1 MTNSTAGFPGNASIG
16 IAGYG
21 FVGRATAHLFQGQHR
36 VLIHDT
42 RSLEELAKAYGPG
55 WYCGLQYVDTLKELA
70 KESDYL
76 FVCVPTPMKPD
87 GSCDVSIVERVVAE
101 VLGSETVVVLRS
113 TVPPGTTDRLRGE
126 DGALVYCPEFITE
139 KNWKHDAEYPDRIL
153 VGGREPWCTCVGMLF
168 QRAHAMVASTK
179 RAANPFAHASIP
191 YLLMLESGEA
201 ELAKLA
207 SNAFLA
213 AKVAFFNEVACLA
226 GRLGL
231 EYEKVREAI
240 TCDQRI
246 GASHSMVPGH
256 DGDRGFGGSCL
267 PKDTSDLLDVM
278 RRHGT
283 PSAVVRGA
291 LSTNLAV
298 RRNRDWMQMKGRAV
312 TE

>member
-1 MTNSTAGFPGNASIG
+1 
-16 IAGYG
+16 
-21 FVGRATAHLFQGQHR
+21 
-36 VLIHDT
+36 
-42 RSLEELAKAYGPG
+42 
-55 WYCGLQYVDTLKELA
+55 
-70 KESDYL
+70 
-76 FVCVPTPMKPD
+76 
-87 GSCDVSIVERVVAE
+87 
-101 VLGSETVVVLRS
+101 
-113 TVPPGTTDRLRGE
+113 
-126 DGALVYCPEFITE
+126 
-139 KNWKHDAEYPDRIL
+139 
-153 VGGREPWCTCVGMLF
+153 
-168 QRAHAMVASTK
+168 MVASTK

-267 PKDTSDLLDVM
+267 PKDTSGLLDVM

-283 PSAVVRGA
+283 PSAVVQSASASAGMSSP
-291 LSTNLAV
+291 LTV
-298 RRNRDWMQMKGRAV
+298 AV
-312 TE
+312 TLIVTPVAFALIGNVLSANVPDIEVSIVNPDKAPVAVGYLCVKWV